1 LSDRRESYGIVLT
14 TNIKQT
20 NDNINNLKKMKYAN
34 QLSPSPCGEGVT
46 NEQALNDLKDKMEK
60 KFGGGITYSKGTDR
74 GYHDVDV
81 YYFQTPL
88 GRRWKVLVGPIF
100 ETGTTTFRANI
111 A

>member
-1 LSDRRESYGIVLT
+1 
-14 TNIKQT
+14 
-20 NDNINNLKKMKYAN
+20 MKYAKHF
-34 QLSPSPCGEGVT
+34 SPPPFGEGVT
-46 NEQALNDLKDKMEK
+46 NEQALNDLKGKMEK
-60 KFGGGITYSKGTDR
+60 NFGGGGITYSKGTDR